1 MSWYRQYRPQTVA
14 SLHITPVRE
23 AFSRILDSGE
33 FSHAYLLTG
42 PKGTGKTSGAR
53 ILAKVLNCEKN
64 RAYIES
70 FLKTGTGKQKSEN
83 TKLLEPC
90 NECATC
96 IAITNGSSM
105 CVSEMDA
112 ASNRG
117 IDDIRSLTER
127 IGLSA
132 GDGAMSVIIIDEVHM
147 LTTEA
152 FNALLKVLEEP
163 PSHVV
168 FILATTDAQKMPQTV
183 ISRCQVIQYRKATAQ
198 EIITALSSIATK
210 EGITV
215 GDGVLLRIVSYAD
228 GSFRDGVK
236 AFEQVAKGKSEAT
249 IDDVTAILGVSV
261 GELAEKLVQLLA
273 KRDYSLV
280 AHIFAQIDQ
289 DGLDALTV
297 QKEVLRSLHARMIAA
312 PAAKNP
318 HFPAYVALV
327 KSLNVPPSP
336 SLPFPGLPFEIA
348 CLEWCLG
355 AGVYKEEMSKD
366 APVKQV
372 APRPE
377 LHVTSNIRSIP
388 IVVSSEAEVLRKKK
402 VEIVPEPEEIIQSES
417 VTDRVPSLNE
427 ELTNA
432 VQVPFA
438 NVLEQW
444 HRVLSGVREK
454 NNSLEVFL
462 KTTKPTGV
470 ENNVLTLEVFYQFH
484 KDQLALDRNLIIIE
498 DVLAH
503 TFAARMKVNL
513 VLGVK
518 AMEAAKSPDSNLSGV
533 VDLSFVKA
541 AQDAFL
547 S

>member
-1 MSWYRQYRPQTVA
+1 MSWYRLYRPQTVA
-14 SLHITPVRE
+14 SLHIAPVRE
-23 AFSRILDSGE
+23 AFGRILQSGE

-42 PKGTGKTSGAR
+42 PKGTGKTSAAR

-64 RAYIES
+64 RQTVEALLVAGS
-70 FLKTGTGKQKSEN
+70 VKTKKTA
-83 TKLLEPC
+83 LVEPC
-90 NECATC
+90 NVCATC
-96 IAITNGSSM
+96 VAITSGSSL

-117 IDDIRSLTER
+117 IDDIRALTER

-132 GDGAMSVIIIDEVHM
+132 GDGAISVIIIDEVHM

-163 PSHVV
+163 PAHVV

-183 ISRCQVIQYRKATAQ
+183 ISRCEVVQYRKATSE
-198 EIITALSSIATK
+198 EIVDALTSIAEK
-210 EGITV
+210 ETIEI

-236 AFEQVAKGKSEAT
+236 AFEQVAKGKSTVTLE
-249 IDDVTAILGVSV
+249 DVTNILGISVS
-261 GELAEKLVQLLA
+261 ELAENLVQLLA
-273 KRDYSLV
+273 KRDYGAVVTVFSK
-280 AHIFAQIDQ
+280 IES
-289 DGLDALTV
+289 DGLDALTI

-327 KSLNVPPSP
+327 KSLNVPPSL

-355 AGVYKEEMSKD
+355 SQVYKEDDHTDVTVQK
-366 APVKQV
+366 V
-372 APRPE
+372 APSPK
-377 LHVTSNIRSIP
+377 LHVVSNIHNVAVTTTTAQDDS
-388 IVVSSEAEVLRKKK
+388 LRKKK
-402 VEIVPEPEEIIQSES
+402 VEIAPEQVEIAQSVEVEEEVATI
-417 VTDRVPSLNE
+417 
-427 ELTNA
+427 
-432 VQVPFA
+432 QVPFTT
-438 NVLEQW
+438 VLEQW
-444 HRVLSGVREK
+444 HVVLRAVRER

-462 KTTKPTGV
+462 KTTKPLGI
-470 ENNVLTLEVFYQFH
+470 ENNTLTLEVFYQFH
-484 KDQLALDRNLIIIE
+484 KDQLALDRNLTIIE
-498 DVLAH
+498 DVLSH
-503 TFAARMKVNL
+503 TFAARVKVRL
-513 VLGVK
+513 MLGSK
-518 AMEAAKSPDSNLSGV
+518 ALEKVASPDNNLSGV